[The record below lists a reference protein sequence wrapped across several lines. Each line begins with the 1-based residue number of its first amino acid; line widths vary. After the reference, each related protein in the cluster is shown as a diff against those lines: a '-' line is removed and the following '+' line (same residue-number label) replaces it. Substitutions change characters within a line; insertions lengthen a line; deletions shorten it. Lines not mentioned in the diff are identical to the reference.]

1 LTPGLIAALAGLIDA
16 LGGTGALP
24 CWISV
29 ARCATDGG
37 SAGLALPGAG
47 AGTAPGTPPLLPGRT
62 AAPAGAPCP
71 GAKPCGGGG
80 RLITVLMTVVLWMLA
95 KMMLFGGG
103 AT

>member
-47 AGTAPGTPPLLPGRT
+47 AGTAPGTPPLLAGRT
-62 AAPAGAPCP
+62 AAPTGAPCP
-71 GAKPCGGGG
+71 GAKPCGGG